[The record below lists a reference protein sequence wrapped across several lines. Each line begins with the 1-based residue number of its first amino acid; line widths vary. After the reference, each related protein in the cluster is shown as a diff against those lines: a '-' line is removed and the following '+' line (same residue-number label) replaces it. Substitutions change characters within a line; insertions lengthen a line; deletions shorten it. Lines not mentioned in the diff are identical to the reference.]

1 MSMKAQAEDIMDLWL
16 LARRT
21 AAILER
27 RAEAALQAELGLPLS
42 LYALLSTLDAHDC
55 DVNQQETADLLGLTK
70 SSVSRQVEA
79 AVAAGLLEQTLRPGS
94 RREKVQQFTP
104 EGRDVLDRAYGI
116 LASIAPDSAPEQHAA
131 TASLAALLGRI
142 DD

>member
-1 MSMKAQAEDIMDLWL
+1 MRVKAQAEDVMDLWL

-27 RAEAALQAELGLPLS
+27 RAETALQAELGLPLS

-55 DVNQQETADLLGLTK
+55 EVNQQETADLLGLTK

-79 AVAAGLLEQTLRPGS
+79 AVAAGLLEQTLRAGS

-104 EGRDVLDRAYGI
+104 VGRDVLDRAYGI
-116 LASIAPDSAPEQHAA
+116 LASLAPDSAREQQAA

-142 DD
+142 GD